1 MPSWLEL
8 DSEAAP
14 SCFNF
19 FLGFKKYKARKISRQ
34 ERLKEMVVGN
44 FLNILTVSAIIL
56 MAVVLTIGVSNHIR
70 YKKGN

>member
-1 MPSWLEL
+1 
-8 DSEAAP
+8 
-14 SCFNF
+14 
-19 FLGFKKYKARKISRQ
+19 
-34 ERLKEMVVGN
+34 MVVGN